1 MYLVPIFF
9 LIGAATGLFVRG
21 AFDYFL
27 ATRITL
33 WPLAAISALSLAVAG
48 STNDIPYPTVFAA
61 FALTMVSASCV
72 LNLHL
77 TGSCIILIGSLLNLI
92 PLILYGYV
100 PVSPEAIFN
109 ANIVDQASLDLV
121 RLGATRSFE
130 TGHETFKFLGAIIPI
145 RSVSEVFSFGDL
157 IIMAGLLNLGFR
169 LFFPLRE
176 QLNINDDFDILNGNE
191 QLDPFQ
197 GYQSGFDNIS
207 RTGTQEA
214 DNTQDAET
222 PEREINNE

>member
-1 MYLVPIFF
+1 
-9 LIGAATGLFVRG
+9 
-21 AFDYFL
+21 
-27 ATRITL
+27 
-33 WPLAAISALSLAVAG
+33 
-48 STNDIPYPTVFAA
+48 
-61 FALTMVSASCV
+61 MVSASCV

-214 DNTQDAET
+214 VNTQDAET

>member
-33 WPLAAISALSLAVAG
+33 WPLAAIIALSLAVAG

-214 DNTQDAET
+214 VNTQDAET

>member
-214 DNTQDAET
+214 VNTQDAET

>member
-1 MYLVPIFF
+1 
-9 LIGAATGLFVRG
+9 
-21 AFDYFL
+21 
-27 ATRITL
+27 
-33 WPLAAISALSLAVAG
+33 
-48 STNDIPYPTVFAA
+48 
-61 FALTMVSASCV
+61 MVSASCV

-77 TGSCIILIGSLLNLI
+77 TGSSIILVGSLLNLI

-130 TGHETFKFLGAIIPI
+130 TGNETFKFLGAIVPM
-145 RSVSEVFSFGDL
+145 RSVNEVFSFGDL
-157 IIMAGLLNLGFR
+157 IVMAGLLNLGFR

-176 QLNINDDFDILNGNE
+176 QPNIDDDFSILDGNE

-197 GYQSGFDNIS
+197 GYQSGFENIS
-207 RTGTQEA
+207 WTGTQEA
-214 DNTQDAET
+214 VTTQDAET
-222 PEREINNE
+222 AESEINNE

>member
-1 MYLVPIFF
+1 M
-9 LIGAATGLFVRG
+9 
-21 AFDYFL
+21 

-197 GYQSGFDNIS
+197 GYQSGFNNIS

-214 DNTQDAET
+214 VNTQDAET